1 MTDWIKT
8 ALTRRVSRKN
18 PRGRVRVV
26 VVEPNEK
33 LVLLVKYTLAVA
45 VCLSGLEVVHV
56 VVLRC
61 WNSEVFAA
69 ITGLIGTVS
78 GVMISHRF

>member
-1 MTDWIKT
+1 M
-8 ALTRRVSRKN
+8 SRKG

-26 VVEPNEK
+26 TVLPNEK
-33 LVLLVKYTLAVA
+33 LVLLVKFSLAMT
-45 VCLSGLEVVHV
+45 VCLSALEVAHLA
-56 VVLRC
+56 VLHS
-61 WNSEVFAA
+61 WNSEVFAG